1 MTVPNLY
8 FHLAVLVGIASG
20 SVRLPSRLSRDAIHT
35 VSGTIKLMQPLEALG
50 KAPFRLTLDF
60 DRPLEGHEFT
70 WTCNGLLGDMPK
82 VLGHLSAN
90 PAPKIE
96 ACADGMPN

>member
-50 KAPFRLTLDF
+50 KAPS
-60 DRPLEGHEFT
+60 G
-70 WTCNGLLGDMPK
+70 
-82 VLGHLSAN
+82 
-90 PAPKIE
+90 
-96 ACADGMPN
+96 